1 MNLNITPLVLAI
13 FALVFAL
20 PTAAVLGAAI
30 PAAIAQE
37 EDDDTSLGKDLAGG
51 ILTDIF
57 DGSIDEGVNDDAE
70 TGQGPPNAETVNPN
84 QEDQTADQDDD
95 TVTFGDDTNT
105 QTAIPIIEQDQRQAN
120 LAEQLAANLDIN
132 LIPSSIP
139 NNPTIPECPPGFT
152 LNNNGQCE
160 QTLSEDPTCPTDFTF
175 NPETDQ
181 CQRTV
186 SQDPTCPTGFTYSTS
201 ANECQQ
207 FQSVAPECPPGFT
220 YNTGQNVNSYK
231 VNL

>member
-1 MNLNITPLVLAI
+1 MFT
-13 FALVFAL
+13 L
-20 PTAAVLGAAI
+20 PAAAVGAAI

-37 EDDDTSLGKDLAGG
+37 EEDDTSLGEDLAGG

-57 DGSIDEGVNDDAE
+57 DGSIDEGVNDDAA

-84 QEDQTADQDDD
+84 QEDSNDVQS
-95 TVTFGDDTNT
+95 GDDTNT
-105 QTAIPIIEQDQRQAN
+105 QIAVPIIDQDQAAAN
-120 LAEQLAANLDIN
+120 LGANLAANLDLDIQEVVEEEV
-132 LIPSSIP
+132 PP
-139 NNPTIPECPPGFT
+139 QPECPPGFT